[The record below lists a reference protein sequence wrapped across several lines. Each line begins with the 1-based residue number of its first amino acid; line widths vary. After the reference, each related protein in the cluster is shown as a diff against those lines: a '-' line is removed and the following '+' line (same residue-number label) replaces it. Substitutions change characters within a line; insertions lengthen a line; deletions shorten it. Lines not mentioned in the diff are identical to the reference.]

1 MQPVDLSK
9 MSMMGQMPNAIG
21 VMPNGQMMS
30 MPQMMQMGMGGM
42 GAMGAMGAMGGM
54 GGMGM
59 GGMGGMGAM
68 MGANG
73 IPQGIMMNPAL
84 MGMQKPTN

>member
-1 MQPVDLSK
+1 MMQPVDLNK
-9 MSMMGQMPNAIG
+9 MAMMGQMPNAIG

-42 GAMGAMGAMGGM
+42 GGMSAMG
-54 GGMGM
+54 GM

-68 MGANG
+68 GAMGAMMGTNG
-73 IPQGIMMNPAL
+73 IPQGIMMNPGL